1 MANQDVNAEPENALT
16 SAKDRARSPVLEQT
30 DRSIERGK
38 GMDTVLSAAP
48 PDRLGVALAV
58 AGIVLVGLNLRPAV
72 ASLSPIYEAVARSFA
87 VGNGARSVMGSL
99 PVFCFAIFGALTPR
113 LARRIGLA
121 RSLALAMAL
130 VCLGQLGRA
139 YLSHSV
145 VIFGLLSVVALGGIG
160 LGNVLVPQ
168 AIRHYLPQRIAQ
180 MTGLYLACTIVGA
193 SLPSLIAVPSADAI
207 GWRNYLGAWGLFAL
221 IAVLPWLAMLG
232 ESVNPTHFRR
242 TTLPMWRST
251 TAWAVT
257 ALFFVGSCLTF
268 TLIQWLP
275 PLLKSTDDMSPA
287 TAGVMLSIFT
297 LVALPINLI
306 IPGLLA
312 RMHRPY
318 VVVGLTALCAVV
330 GPIGLVLAPHV
341 AWIWVVLAG
350 VGATLLSVGVTLVNL
365 RTSTEEGAGQL
376 SGFMQGFGYLIAGTG
391 PFLVGYLYAATGGWV
406 APCVFLASLGVVA
419 AAAGVIAVRPGSIED
434 DLASPALSHHASATP
449 AQTIQPSGPQSGS
462 PTHGTRKTSQEIQ
475 AATGLKITAAVAD
488 VTTDSGRTTLL
499 EACPAPDI
507 LVTNNAGPP
516 PGSIEDW
523 DHQAWISAWE
533 ANMLPQ
539 ALMIRAVLPSMR
551 AQKFGR
557 IINMTSAMV
566 KAPFPMMGLSTAAR
580 SGLTAMSKAVSHDA
594 AVDNVTINNL
604 LPERFDTD
612 RTRFMAERDARQQ
625 GISFDEAIAAIANS
639 ISAKRLGRPEE
650 FGAACAF
657 LCSAQASYISGQ
669 NLQLDGGTYQG
680 VI

>member
-1 MANQDVNAEPENALT
+1 
-16 SAKDRARSPVLEQT
+16 
-30 DRSIERGK
+30 
-38 GMDTVLSAAP
+38 
-48 PDRLGVALAV
+48 
-58 AGIVLVGLNLRPAV
+58 
-72 ASLSPIYEAVARSFA
+72 

-99 PVFCFAIFGALTPR
+99 PVFCFAIFGTLTPR

-180 MTGLYLACTIVGA
+180 MTGLYLACTIIGA
-193 SLPSLIAVPSADAI
+193 SLPSLIAVPSANAI

-232 ESVNPTHFRR
+232 ESVDPTHFRR
-242 TTLPMWRST
+242 TKLPMWRST

-275 PLLKSTDDMSPA
+275 PLLKSTDDMSRA
-287 TAGVMLSIFT
+287 TVGVMLSIFT

-330 GPIGLVLAPHV
+330 GPFRLVLAPHV
-341 AWIWVVLAG
+341 AWIWVVLAS

-376 SGFMQGFGYLIAGTG
+376 SGFMQGFGYLIAGIG
-391 PFLVGYLYAATGGWV
+391 PILVGYLYAATGAWV
-406 APCVFLASLGVVA
+406 APCVFLASLGVAA
-419 AAAGVIAVRPGSIED
+419 AAAGVIAVRPVSIED
-434 DLASPALSHHASATP
+434 DLASPALSDHALVAP
-449 AQTIQPSGPQSGS
+449 AQTIQRPGP
-462 PTHGTRKTSQEIQ
+462 
-475 AATGLKITAAVAD
+475 
-488 VTTDSGRTTLL
+488 
-499 EACPAPDI
+499 
-507 LVTNNAGPP
+507 
-516 PGSIEDW
+516 
-523 DHQAWISAWE
+523 
-533 ANMLPQ
+533 
-539 ALMIRAVLPSMR
+539 
-551 AQKFGR
+551 
-557 IINMTSAMV
+557 
-566 KAPFPMMGLSTAAR
+566 
-580 SGLTAMSKAVSHDA
+580 
-594 AVDNVTINNL
+594 
-604 LPERFDTD
+604 
-612 RTRFMAERDARQQ
+612 
-625 GISFDEAIAAIANS
+625 
-639 ISAKRLGRPEE
+639 
-650 FGAACAF
+650 
-657 LCSAQASYISGQ
+657 
-669 NLQLDGGTYQG
+669 
-680 VI
+680 

>member
-16 SAKDRARSPVLEQT
+16 SAQGRARSPVLEQT

-72 ASLSPIYEAVARSFA
+72 VALSPIYAAVARSFA

-145 VIFGLLSVVALGGIG
+145 VIFGLLSVVALAGIG

-193 SLPSLIAVPSADAI
+193 SLPSLIAVPGADAI

-232 ESVNPTHFRR
+232 ESVNPTHSRR
-242 TTLPMWRST
+242 TKLPMWRST

-275 PLLKSTDDMSPA
+275 PLLKSTDGMSGA
-287 TAGVMLSIFT
+287 TVGAMLSIFT

-391 PFLVGYLYAATGGWV
+391 PILVGYLYAATGGWV

-419 AAAGVIAVRPGSIED
+419 AAAGVIAVRPVSIED

-449 AQTIQPSGPQSGS
+449 AQTIQPPGPQSGS
-462 PTHGTRKTSQEIQ
+462 PTHGTRKGIQ
-475 AATGLKITAAVAD
+475 
-488 VTTDSGRTTLL
+488 
-499 EACPAPDI
+499 
-507 LVTNNAGPP
+507 
-516 PGSIEDW
+516 
-523 DHQAWISAWE
+523 Q
-533 ANMLPQ
+533 
-539 ALMIRAVLPSMR
+539 
-551 AQKFGR
+551 
-557 IINMTSAMV
+557 
-566 KAPFPMMGLSTAAR
+566 
-580 SGLTAMSKAVSHDA
+580 
-594 AVDNVTINNL
+594 
-604 LPERFDTD
+604 
-612 RTRFMAERDARQQ
+612 
-625 GISFDEAIAAIANS
+625 
-639 ISAKRLGRPEE
+639 
-650 FGAACAF
+650 
-657 LCSAQASYISGQ
+657 
-669 NLQLDGGTYQG
+669 
-680 VI
+680 